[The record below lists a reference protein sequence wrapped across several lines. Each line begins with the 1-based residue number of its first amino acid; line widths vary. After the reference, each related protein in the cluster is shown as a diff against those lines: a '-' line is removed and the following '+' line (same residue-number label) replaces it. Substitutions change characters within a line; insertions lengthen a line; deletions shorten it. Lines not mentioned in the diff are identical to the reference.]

1 MSEYRINVRF
11 KLSDT
16 EHTAII
22 DHLNSLDKEKYK
34 SRNQFIIDAIKSA
47 IAYADKQTADDE
59 LLNKFREILK
69 EELTNI
75 SVVTSVTPSSVG
87 IDMELTEEQ
96 KLKNDAEA
104 LAFLDMFWRCQNI
117 RIFGATEENEIKNG
131 TAYGANRLDVIFMTE
146 DEKKLI
152 QAKHRLEQAENRN
165 RKKERTERNHRLIVE
180 GAISEKLLPEIKT
193 MNLTEIEGYLR
204 GKLN

>member
-11 KLSDT
+11 NLSDT

-104 LAFLDMFWRCQNI
+104 LAFLDMF
-117 RIFGATEENEIKNG
+117 
-131 TAYGANRLDVIFMTE
+131 
-146 DEKKLI
+146 
-152 QAKHRLEQAENRN
+152 
-165 RKKERTERNHRLIVE
+165 
-180 GAISEKLLPEIKT
+180 
-193 MNLTEIEGYLR
+193 
-204 GKLN
+204 

>member
-11 KLSDT
+11 NLSDT

-22 DHLNSLDKEKYK
+22 DYLNSLDKEKYK

-47 IAYADKQTADDE
+47 IAFEEKQTADDE

-87 IDMELTEEQ
+87 IDMELTDEQ
-96 KLKNDAEA
+96 KLKNDVEA
-104 LAFLDMFWRCQNI
+104 LAFLDMF
-117 RIFGATEENEIKNG
+117 
-131 TAYGANRLDVIFMTE
+131 
-146 DEKKLI
+146 
-152 QAKHRLEQAENRN
+152 
-165 RKKERTERNHRLIVE
+165 
-180 GAISEKLLPEIKT
+180 
-193 MNLTEIEGYLR
+193 
-204 GKLN
+204 

>member
-11 KLSDT
+11 NLSDT

-22 DHLNSLDKEKYK
+22 DYLNNLDKEKYK

-104 LAFLDMFWRCQNI
+104 LAFLDMF
-117 RIFGATEENEIKNG
+117 
-131 TAYGANRLDVIFMTE
+131 
-146 DEKKLI
+146 
-152 QAKHRLEQAENRN
+152 
-165 RKKERTERNHRLIVE
+165 
-180 GAISEKLLPEIKT
+180 
-193 MNLTEIEGYLR
+193 
-204 GKLN
+204 

>member
-11 KLSDT
+11 NLSDT

-22 DHLNSLDKEKYK
+22 DYLNSLDKEKYK

-47 IAYADKQTADDE
+47 IAYEEKQTADDE
-59 LLNKFREILK
+59 LLDKFREILK

-75 SVVTSVTPSSVG
+75 SVVMSASPSSAG

-104 LAFLDMFWRCQNI
+104 LEFLDMF
-117 RIFGATEENEIKNG
+117 
-131 TAYGANRLDVIFMTE
+131 
-146 DEKKLI
+146 
-152 QAKHRLEQAENRN
+152 
-165 RKKERTERNHRLIVE
+165 
-180 GAISEKLLPEIKT
+180 
-193 MNLTEIEGYLR
+193 
-204 GKLN
+204 

>member
-11 KLSDT
+11 NLSDT

-22 DHLNSLDKEKYK
+22 DYLNSLNKDKYK

-47 IAYADKQTADDE
+47 IAYAEKQTADDE

-75 SVVTSVTPSSVG
+75 SVVTSVSPSSAG

-104 LAFLDMFWRCQNI
+104 LAFLDMF
-117 RIFGATEENEIKNG
+117 
-131 TAYGANRLDVIFMTE
+131 
-146 DEKKLI
+146 
-152 QAKHRLEQAENRN
+152 
-165 RKKERTERNHRLIVE
+165 
-180 GAISEKLLPEIKT
+180 
-193 MNLTEIEGYLR
+193 
-204 GKLN
+204 

>member
-11 KLSDT
+11 NLSDT

-22 DHLNSLDKEKYK
+22 DYLNSLDKEKYK

-47 IAYADKQTADDE
+47 IANADKQTAGDE
-59 LLNKFREILK
+59 LLQKFREILK

-75 SVVTSVTPSSVG
+75 SVVASVTPSSAG

-104 LAFLDMFWRCQNI
+104 LAFLDMF
-117 RIFGATEENEIKNG
+117 
-131 TAYGANRLDVIFMTE
+131 
-146 DEKKLI
+146 
-152 QAKHRLEQAENRN
+152 
-165 RKKERTERNHRLIVE
+165 
-180 GAISEKLLPEIKT
+180 
-193 MNLTEIEGYLR
+193 
-204 GKLN
+204 

>member
-11 KLSDT
+11 NLSDT
-16 EHTAII
+16 EHMAII
-22 DHLNSLDKEKYK
+22 DYLNSLDKEKHK

-104 LAFLDMFWRCQNI
+104 LAFLDMF
-117 RIFGATEENEIKNG
+117 
-131 TAYGANRLDVIFMTE
+131 
-146 DEKKLI
+146 
-152 QAKHRLEQAENRN
+152 
-165 RKKERTERNHRLIVE
+165 
-180 GAISEKLLPEIKT
+180 
-193 MNLTEIEGYLR
+193 
-204 GKLN
+204 

>member
-11 KLSDT
+11 NLSDT

-22 DHLNSLDKEKYK
+22 DYLNSLDKEKYK

-75 SVVTSVTPSSVG
+75 SVVTTITPSSVG

-104 LAFLDMFWRCQNI
+104 LAFLDMF
-117 RIFGATEENEIKNG
+117 
-131 TAYGANRLDVIFMTE
+131 
-146 DEKKLI
+146 
-152 QAKHRLEQAENRN
+152 
-165 RKKERTERNHRLIVE
+165 
-180 GAISEKLLPEIKT
+180 
-193 MNLTEIEGYLR
+193 
-204 GKLN
+204 

>member
-11 KLSDT
+11 NLSDT

-22 DHLNSLDKEKYK
+22 DYLNSLDKEKYK

-96 KLKNDAEA
+96 KLKNDAGA
-104 LAFLDMFWRCQNI
+104 IAFLDMF
-117 RIFGATEENEIKNG
+117 
-131 TAYGANRLDVIFMTE
+131 
-146 DEKKLI
+146 
-152 QAKHRLEQAENRN
+152 
-165 RKKERTERNHRLIVE
+165 
-180 GAISEKLLPEIKT
+180 
-193 MNLTEIEGYLR
+193 
-204 GKLN
+204 

>member
-11 KLSDT
+11 NLSDT

-22 DHLNSLDKEKYK
+22 DYLNSLDKEKYK

-47 IAYADKQTADDE
+47 IAFEEKRTADDE
-59 LLNKFREILK
+59 LLERFREILK

-75 SVVTSVTPSSVG
+75 SVVTSVTPSSAG

-104 LAFLDMFWRCQNI
+104 LAFLDMF
-117 RIFGATEENEIKNG
+117 
-131 TAYGANRLDVIFMTE
+131 
-146 DEKKLI
+146 
-152 QAKHRLEQAENRN
+152 
-165 RKKERTERNHRLIVE
+165 
-180 GAISEKLLPEIKT
+180 
-193 MNLTEIEGYLR
+193 
-204 GKLN
+204 

>member
-11 KLSDT
+11 NLSDS

-22 DHLNSLDKEKYK
+22 DYLNSLDKEKYR

-104 LAFLDMFWRCQNI
+104 LAFLDMF
-117 RIFGATEENEIKNG
+117 
-131 TAYGANRLDVIFMTE
+131 
-146 DEKKLI
+146 
-152 QAKHRLEQAENRN
+152 
-165 RKKERTERNHRLIVE
+165 
-180 GAISEKLLPEIKT
+180 
-193 MNLTEIEGYLR
+193 
-204 GKLN
+204 

>member
-11 KLSDT
+11 NLSET
-16 EHTAII
+16 EHTSII
-22 DHLNSLDKEKYK
+22 DYLNSLDKEKYK

-47 IAYADKQTADDE
+47 IAYAEKHTTDDE

-104 LAFLDMFWRCQNI
+104 LAFLDMF
-117 RIFGATEENEIKNG
+117 
-131 TAYGANRLDVIFMTE
+131 
-146 DEKKLI
+146 
-152 QAKHRLEQAENRN
+152 
-165 RKKERTERNHRLIVE
+165 
-180 GAISEKLLPEIKT
+180 
-193 MNLTEIEGYLR
+193 
-204 GKLN
+204 